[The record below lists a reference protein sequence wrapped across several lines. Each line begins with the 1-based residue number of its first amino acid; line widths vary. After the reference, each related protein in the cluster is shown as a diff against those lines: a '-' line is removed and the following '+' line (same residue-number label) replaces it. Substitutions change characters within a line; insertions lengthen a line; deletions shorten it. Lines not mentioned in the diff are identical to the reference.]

1 MKTFYEWEKNQDDV
15 ENEMID
21 SSKRIGFAT
30 YIEKIPDKPKPTK
43 RIVPWTDFN
52 YIHLGS
58 NKSGYSGVRN

>member
-1 MKTFYEWEKNQDDV
+1 MNIFYEWEKNQDDV

-21 SSKRIGFAT
+21 SSKQIGFAT

-58 NKSGYSGVRN
+58 NKSGYSGVNN

>member
-1 MKTFYEWEKNQDDV
+1 MNILYEWEKNQDDV

-21 SSKRIGFAT
+21 SSKQIGFST

-43 RIVPWTDFN
+43 KIAPWTDFN

-58 NKSGYSGVRN
+58 NKSGYSGVNN